1 MATYRSVTCT
11 KLVYRHPHIGNSSTK
26 TVIVNKSRFQHKYIY
41 NFYLSF
47 AVAGSPNK
55 LKYAE
60 VPIIDRSTCRNVYKG
75 SLTPSMFCA
84 GYLKGGIDSCQGDSG
99 GPLVCKVGGKHHIH
113 QPLLITTFSRI
124 RTLYSEV
131 YLVLIYLQTCVYQVN
146 TLYWE

>member
-1 MATYRSVTCT
+1 MVTYRSVTCT

-26 TVIVNKSRFQHKYIY
+26 KVIINKSRFQHKYIY
-41 NFYLSF
+41 NFHLSF
-47 AVAGSPNK
+47 AVEGSPNK

-60 VPIIDRSTCRNVYKG
+60 VPIIDRNICRNVYKR
-75 SLTPSMFCA
+75 LTPSMFCA

-113 QPLLITTFSRI
+113 QPFLITTFSRI

-131 YLVLIYLQTCVYQVN
+131 YLVLIYLQTCVF
-146 TLYWE
+146 

>member
-26 TVIVNKSRFQHKYIY
+26 TVIVNKSRFQHIYIY
-41 NFYLSF
+41 NFYLSS

-60 VPIIDRSTCRNVYKG
+60 VPIIDRNICRNVYKR
-75 SLTPSMFCA
+75 LTPSMFCA

-124 RTLYSEV
+124 RTLYF
-131 YLVLIYLQTCVYQVN
+131 VLIYLQTCVY
-146 TLYWE
+146 